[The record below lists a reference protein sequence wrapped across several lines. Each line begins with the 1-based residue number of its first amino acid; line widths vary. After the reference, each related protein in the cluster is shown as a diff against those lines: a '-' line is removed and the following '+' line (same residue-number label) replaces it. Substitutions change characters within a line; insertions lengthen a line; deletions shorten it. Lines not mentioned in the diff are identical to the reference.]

1 MAGVSGPLA
10 IFGGVRMSDAGPFK
24 LNLKLPQP
32 SSRFG
37 MAFKNVAM
45 FLVALAVTAGLG
57 TVLKSCIADSGTNGE
72 YYLEA
77 RETLRVGDV
86 LSSTNMTWRPARGGS
101 PAGAFLTSDRSGG
114 TVFGQTLTR
123 PVVVGKPLLAD
134 SFSRSSSGSID
145 LAPGELAFVLS
156 GAETEAVSG
165 FVKVGDQVNVIAVL
179 GAVGNSSLVAP
190 NVGTV
195 VESAR
200 VLAVR
205 EAVSRRAGG
214 RDATLAILLTQE
226 EAEDLAAWRYAGRL
240 VVTLAGEFAGLDR
253 DVEWRPLFELNS
265 GSSPSLSSAAD
276 EESAIYASDEE
287 AAPDPVIDEPSI
299 QIISPSGIQ
308 VRPVQ

>member
-1 MAGVSGPLA
+1 
-10 IFGGVRMSDAGPFK
+10 MSDPGPFK
-24 LNLKLPQP
+24 LKLKLPQP
-32 SSRFG
+32 TSRFG

-57 TVLKSCIADSGTNGE
+57 TVLKSCISESGTNGE

-77 RETLRVGDV
+77 RETLRAGDV
-86 LSSTNMTWRPARGGS
+86 LSSGNVTWRSARGGS

-114 TVFGQTLTR
+114 AVFGQTLTR
-123 PVVVGKPLLAD
+123 PVLVGKPVPAN
-134 SFSRSSSGSID
+134 SFSQAGAGLIE
-145 LAPGELAFVLS
+145 LEPGELAFVLS

-165 FVKVGDQVNVIAVL
+165 FVKAGDQVNVIAVL
-179 GAVGNSSLVAP
+179 GAAGNSSYVAP

-205 EAVSRRAGG
+205 EGASRRAGG
-214 RDATLAILLTQE
+214 RDATVAILLTQE

-240 VVTLAGEFAGLDR
+240 VVALAGDFVGLDR
-253 DVEWRPLFELNS
+253 DVEWRPLFEIES
-265 GSSPSLSSAAD
+265 GASPSLSSST
-276 EESAIYASDEE
+276 EEEGAIYVSEEEVASE
-287 AAPDPVIDEPSI
+287 PVVEVPSI
-299 QIISPSGIQ
+299 QIISPSGVQ

>member
-1 MAGVSGPLA
+1 
-10 IFGGVRMSDAGPFK
+10 MSDPGPFK
-24 LNLKLPQP
+24 LKLKLPQP
-32 SSRFG
+32 TSRFG

-57 TVLKSCIADSGTNGE
+57 TVLKSCISESGTNGE

-77 RETLRVGDV
+77 RETLRAGDV
-86 LSSTNMTWRPARGGS
+86 LSSGNVTWRSARGGS

-114 TVFGQTLTR
+114 AVFGQTLTR
-123 PVVVGKPLLAD
+123 PVLVGKPVPAN
-134 SFSRSSSGSID
+134 SFSQAGAGSIE
-145 LAPGELAFVLS
+145 LEPGELAFVLS

-165 FVKVGDQVNVIAVL
+165 FVKAGDQVNVIAVL
-179 GAVGNSSLVAP
+179 GAAGNSSYVAP

-205 EAVSRRAGG
+205 EGASRRAGG
-214 RDATLAILLTQE
+214 RDATVAILLTQE

-240 VVTLAGEFAGLDR
+240 VVALAGDFVGLDR
-253 DVEWRPLFELNS
+253 DVEWRPLFELNA
-265 GSSPSLSSAAD
+265 GSSPSLSSSAD
-276 EESAIYASDEE
+276 EEGAIYTSDEE
-287 AAPDPVIDEPSI
+287 VAPEPVIDVPTIE
-299 QIISPSGIQ
+299 IISPSGVQ